1 MPKITAVSESPSA
14 GAAIVG
20 EVIHFTLSFSEAVTV
35 TGTPT
40 LALDDNGVATY
51 AGGSGSSSLNFTY
64 TVSGSDSAVSELTA
78 TAFNLNGGTVHDAS
92 GNNALLSLN
101 GLTQSGPQ
109 IGASDP
115 LAVNIGLIYEAVLQ
129 RAPTLAEITASEAL
143 QSAEGTT
150 VMSTAV
156 IDSAEAF
163 TNVYPILQMFDL
175 AFGYFPTATTL
186 ASMVQSDLTV
196 SQLSEAVVASQV
208 FANTYNGGTLLNP
221 DAPVTA
227 AIVETLYT
235 EALGHAPTQWTLSQ
249 WLNSDLSIAQAFQE
263 MVTSQTYLESTL
275 PNIEQYLSTAANG
288 FIGSGSTQSSG
299 VAGDLTAPQ
308 INGIFEA
315 VLQRAPTAVEV
326 TASLALDSATGDAAT
341 VATIVNSA
349 EAITDVYPALQMFD
363 LALGYFPTASTLASM
378 VQSALTL
385 PSLSAAFVASQAFA
399 NVYNGG
405 ALIDPSSPVTAGVVE
420 ALYSQALGHAP
431 TQSTLAGW
439 LNAGLSVA
447 EAFQDMVTSQS
458 YFQLR
463 SLPSS
468 ST

>member
-1 MPKITAVSESPSA
+1 
-14 GAAIVG
+14 
-20 EVIHFTLSFSEAVTV
+20 
-35 TGTPT
+35 
-40 LALDDNGVATY
+40 
-51 AGGSGSSSLNFTY
+51 
-64 TVSGSDSAVSELTA
+64 
-78 TAFNLNGGTVHDAS
+78 
-92 GNNALLSLN
+92 
-101 GLTQSGPQ
+101 
-109 IGASDP
+109 
-115 LAVNIGLIYEAVLQ
+115 
-129 RAPTLAEITASEAL
+129 
-143 QSAEGTT
+143 
-150 VMSTAV
+150 
-156 IDSAEAF
+156 
-163 TNVYPILQMFDL
+163 
-175 AFGYFPTATTL
+175 
-186 ASMVQSDLTV
+186 
-196 SQLSEAVVASQV
+196 
-208 FANTYNGGTLLNP
+208 
-221 DAPVTA
+221 
-227 AIVETLYT
+227 
-235 EALGHAPTQWTLSQ
+235 
-249 WLNSDLSIAQAFQE
+249 

-275 PNIEQYLSTAANG
+275 PNIEQYLTTAANG
-288 FIGSGSTQSSG
+288 IIGSSSTQSSG

-349 EAITDVYPALQMFD
+349 EAITNVYPALQMFD

-431 TQSTLAGW
+431 TQSTLASW